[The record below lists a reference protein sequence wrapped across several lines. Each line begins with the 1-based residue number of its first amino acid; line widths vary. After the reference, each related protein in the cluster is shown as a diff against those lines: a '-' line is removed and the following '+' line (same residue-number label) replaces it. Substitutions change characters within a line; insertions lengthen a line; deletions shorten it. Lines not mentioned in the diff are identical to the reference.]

1 MCMWVLLYNIICEI
15 DVEKKIRYCKCFFIV
30 CDYSYYIYIILNCIM
45 CYVCIIYICIDIDC
59 LV

>member
-1 MCMWVLLYNIICEI
+1 MLKRKL
-15 DVEKKIRYCKCFFIV
+15 DIV
-30 CDYSYYIYIILNCIM
+30 NVFLFDYSYYIYIILNCIM